1 VDYINQPLVSV
12 VIPTYNH
19 ALFLERALKSV
30 IEQTY
35 SNWEAIVV
43 DNHSKDNTDEVVAS
57 FLDNRIKLL
66 KIHNHGSIAKSRNL
80 GINNATGKW
89 IAFLDS
95 DDLWYKEKLALSI
108 AAILKNPALDAC
120 STNELLVDSSN
131 NVSKPL
137 HHGPFCNN
145 FYKTLLLEG
154 NRLSPSAVIV
164 KKEFLDKHQ
173 ILFRENVEF
182 ITAEDF
188 DFWLLMAEKNANFY
202 FINSI
207 QGEYTIHQ
215 SNASGKLEFHLN
227 NVKNV
232 LKNHIFHRQLF
243 TNDKKSLWNA
253 VHSRLLISE
262 SRRYFASKRYGP
274 AISTLFQA
282 AFKAPLFTTSYSIKK
297 LIKRHDLTSGN

>member
-1 VDYINQPLVSV
+1 MDYINKPLISV

-30 IEQTY
+30 IDQTY
-35 SNWEAIVV
+35 SNWEAIVI
-43 DNHSKDNTDEVVAS
+43 DNHSADNTDKVVAS
-57 FLDNRIKLL
+57 FLDDRIKLL

-80 GINNATGKW
+80 GIHTAKGKF

-95 DDLWYKEKLALSI
+95 DDLWYKEKLTVSI
-108 AAILKNPALDAC
+108 AAFLKNPAIDAC
-120 STNELLVDSSN
+120 STNELLVDATRS
-131 NVSKPL
+131 VSKPL
-137 HHGPFCNN
+137 YHGPFCND

-154 NRLSPSAVIV
+154 NRLSPSAMMV
-164 KKEFLDKHQ
+164 KKEFLEKHE
-173 ILFRENVEF
+173 ILFRENLEF
-182 ITAEDF
+182 TTAEDF
-188 DFWLLMAEKNANFY
+188 DFWLIMAEKDANFY

-215 SNASGKLEFHLN
+215 SNASGRLEFHLN

-232 LKNHIFHRQLF
+232 LKNHVFQRQTF
-243 TNDKKSLWNA
+243 THKKKKLWYM

-262 SRRYFASKRYGP
+262 GRIHFYSKKYSA

-282 AFKAPLFTTSYSIKK
+282 LLKAPLFTVVYSFKK
-297 LIKRHDLTSGN
+297 MLNRRDLTSND